1 MTDYLVTTG
10 GRPRYRRAHRRALAL
25 RDVLACA
32 LDGHK
37 WGPWTCD
44 DYEGP
49 MELLGDDPKDEGA
62 WMPLLSREARDG
74 EWGHRVCDRC
84 RLGQA
89 RWPVGQAPSRAVGVV
104 VTDP

>member
-1 MTDYLVTTG
+1 MTRDELRVGLGPIAADGSHEVLVTVG
-10 GRPRYRRAHRRALAL
+10 SAL
-25 RDVLACA
+25 V
-32 LDGHK
+32 
-37 WGPWTCD
+37 PQCD

-49 MELLGDDPKDEGA
+49 MKLLGGDPEGEGA

-74 EWGHRVCDRC
+74 EWAHRHCDRC

-89 RWPVGQAPSRAVGVV
+89 RWPVGQAPSRAKGVV